1 MSKRV
6 RNARFQQRPVKMPS
20 PSAQARNRL
29 IAEKLAK
36 FGNDASE
43 HFDCDA
49 WAALIAEQRR
59 LIADAAGVDPS
70 QVKIFVGH

>member
-6 RNARFQQRPVKMPS
+6 RNLRFQHPVKMPGS
-20 PSAQARNRL
+20 STQARRRV
-29 IAEKLAK
+29 IEGKLAK
-36 FGNDASE
+36 LGHDASE
-43 HFDCDA
+43 HFDSEA

-70 QVKIFVGH
+70 QVKIYVGH